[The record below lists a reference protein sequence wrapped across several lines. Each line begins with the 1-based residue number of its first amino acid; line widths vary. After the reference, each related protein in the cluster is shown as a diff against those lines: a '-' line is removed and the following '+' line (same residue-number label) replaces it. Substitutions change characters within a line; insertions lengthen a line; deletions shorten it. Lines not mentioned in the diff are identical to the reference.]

1 MEMEVEME
9 VEVDVEQA
17 YKSTMDSVNLINRMY
32 DEGLN
37 VEAEDLDTI
46 ERNKA
51 HIEIMLGKDFWTDAQ
66 DLTPFTEAVAR

>member
-1 MEMEVEME
+1 MEM
-9 VEVDVEQA
+9 DVEQA

-32 DEGLN
+32 DEGLT

-51 HIEIMLGKDFWTDAQ
+51 HLEIMLGKDFWTEDQ
-66 DLTPFTEAVAR
+66 DLTPFQEAFDRTE